1 MQKKTL
7 IVGLSIVLT
16 IMTAASALAGG
27 WGMGF
32 GGGMGGALGSNCRL
46 GGGAQGRGLSR
57 LDLDLSPEQAEKLLT
72 IQQELTK
79 DTLELRQQ
87 LQRLNLELRQ
97 LWAAEAPDQDAIN
110 QKLAAVTPLRLELNN
125 EIQQAQKAIESTLTP
140 EQLAKYKEFQ
150 PVTRGQGGRSRR
162 GR

>member
-1 MQKKTL
+1 MQKKGL
-7 IVGLSIVLT
+7 IVGLSLVLT
-16 IMTAASALAGG
+16 IMTAATALAGG
-27 WGMGF
+27 WGMGL
-32 GGGMGGALGSNCRL
+32 GGGMSGSLGSNCGL
-46 GGGAQGRGLSR
+46 GRGAQGKGLGR
-57 LDLDLSPEQAEKLLT
+57 LDQDLTPEQLEKLLT

-97 LWAAEAPDQDAIN
+97 LWAAKAPDQDAIN
-110 QKLAAVTPLRLELNN
+110 QKLAAMTPLRLELNN
-125 EIQQAQKAIESTLTP
+125 KIQQAQKQIESTLTP

-150 PVTRGQGGRSRR
+150 QVTRGQCGRSRR